1 MFVKLT
7 LHPSGE
13 QKFYNMR
20 YVKSFRQEKY
30 STILELP
37 EGTENVKE
45 KAKDIYRILDGE
57 IVPEIGDTVRVYTDA
72 HAGELGEIVDMHYEG
87 EDDLY
92 VVRFEDSTSCAMS
105 EDCFCVIR

>member
-20 YVKSFRQEKY
+20 YVKSFRQGTY

-45 KAKDIYRILDGE
+45 KARNIYRMLNGE
-57 IVPEIGDTVRVYTDA
+57 VIPKIGDTVHAYTGA
-72 HAGELGEIVDMHYEG
+72 HTAGFGKIVG
-87 EDDLY
+87 CGSEDDMY
-92 VVRFEDSTSCAMS
+92 VIDFGDDTRRIMS
-105 EDCFCVIR
+105 EDDFTIIGK